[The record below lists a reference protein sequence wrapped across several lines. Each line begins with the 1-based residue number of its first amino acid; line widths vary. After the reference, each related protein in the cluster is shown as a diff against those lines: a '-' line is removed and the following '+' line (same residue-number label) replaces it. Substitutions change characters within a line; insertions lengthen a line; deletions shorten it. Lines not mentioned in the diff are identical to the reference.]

1 MRLPSVIPILAAALF
16 CLAPPLPAQQFAQ
29 QFTTPRAFDFFAQ
42 SGLSG
47 SHLGVKLRDI
57 DPDRAKVINLGDP
70 RGVEVMG
77 VQEGSPAE
85 QAGIK
90 TGDVLLSYNGEN
102 IVGAQQLG
110 RLVSETPTG
119 RKVKIEYWREGKVS
133 TLTATTAGPSAIE
146 FSNPTI
152 FPGLSMI
159 ESYPMPFMVWKT
171 PFGVECESLDS
182 QLAEY
187 FGVKRGVLIRSIV
200 KDSPA
205 AKAGLRAGDVV
216 TQIGDRGVY
225 EPKDITSYIRAERR
239 SFYPLTLE
247 VTREHK
253 SLTVKITPAPDGQQ

>member
-1 MRLPSVIPILAAALF
+1 MSRLYSVPLLGLL
-16 CLAPPLPAQQFAQ
+16 CLASHLSAQQFI
-29 QFTTPRAFDFFAQ
+29 PRTFDFLSQ
-42 SGLSG
+42 SGAGG

-110 RLVSETPTG
+110 RLVSETPPG
-119 RKVKIEYWREGKVS
+119 RKVKVEYWRDGKTINV
-133 TLTATTAGPSAIE
+133 TATTAAPAPMQ
-146 FSNPTI
+146 FSNEGPPI
-152 FPGLSMI
+152 LPGFSMI
-159 ESYPMPFMVWKT
+159 ESFPTPFMVWKT
-171 PFGVECESLDS
+171 ALGIECESLDS

-216 TQIGDRGVY
+216 TQIGDHSVF
-225 EPKDITSYIRAERR
+225 EPKDITSYLRSDRR
-239 SFYPLTLE
+239 SVYPVSLE

-253 SLTVKITPAPDGQQ
+253 LVTVKINRAADSPQ